1 MEERQEI
8 AATHI
13 AASAGK
19 ISETAK

>member
-19 ISETAK
+19 TSETAK

>member
-19 ISETAK
+19 ISEAAK

>member
-19 ISETAK
+19 ISEATK